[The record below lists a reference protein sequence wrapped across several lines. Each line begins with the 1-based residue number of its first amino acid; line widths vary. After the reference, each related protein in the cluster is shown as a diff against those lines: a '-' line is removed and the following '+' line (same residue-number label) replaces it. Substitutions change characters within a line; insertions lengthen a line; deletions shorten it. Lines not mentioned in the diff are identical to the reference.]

1 MYLTICGKN
10 QPVRRG
16 DGHAFLNHPGYIVFV
31 VDNHPLFRRSAER
44 LLETEGYYV
53 RSFATASEF
62 LSSKRADLPACLVT
76 DLRMPGLSGLDLQD
90 ELVRRGDQIPVIFI
104 TSQGDIP
111 TSVKAM
117 KAGAVEFL
125 TKPLKAQEFLGA
137 VANALEKDRKGREVR
152 AWILELQR
160 RYETLTPRERE
171 VMNHVVSGLLNKQTA
186 DMLKTAIKTVKFHR
200 ANVMKKMQA
209 ASLAELVLLGAELGL
224 FQRIFE

>member
-1 MYLTICGKN
+1 M
-10 QPVRRG
+10 
-16 DGHAFLNHPGYIVFV
+16 
-31 VDNHPLFRRSAER
+31 
-44 LLETEGYYV
+44 EGYYV

-62 LSSKRADLPACLVT
+62 LSCERADLPACLVT

-104 TSQGDIP
+104 TDQGDIP
-111 TSVKAM
+111 TSVRAM

-125 TKPLKAQEFLGA
+125 TKPLKAEEFLGA
-137 VANALEKDRKGREVR
+137 VANALEKDRAGREER

-186 DMLKTAIKTVKFHR
+186 AMLKTAINTIKFHR
-200 ANVMKKMQA
+200 ANVMEKMQA
-209 ASLAELVLLGAELGL
+209 ASLAELVLLAAELGL